1 MEVDKRT
8 LMQIMC
14 QFHTIK
20 FDRVNFTQEEFVQ
33 LHNAIFT
40 GQTNM
45 ERINRNSHFL
55 GAKLR
60 ILRKE
65 HRITLEDL
73 SARCAQ
79 IDPQFAP
86 SVSYLSMIE
95 SGRRSPSEGVLGLI
109 ASVFQ
114 RKPAWFLDQNA
125 EFAPVSRAKAAGGA
139 ARIPFEPSFLFSK
152 NLLEAAI
159 PELLSQTGTTGR
171 QFAHLLIRSHQE
183 LSRNEYPDL
192 ERAAERISKR
202 AFPLKVDD
210 LMALCKRH
218 GLEIRWFER
227 KPLLARDI
235 DHDVRSVVRS
245 FFDPPGTVYLNK
257 ALESEPA
264 RLKFDLASHIGHKVL
279 HGGDGLKSAH
289 ATGGDMGGSPDS
301 GSPFHA
307 GIEAKDVLLAWR
319 DFECS
324 FFAGA
329 LLCPKVPF
337 RRFLIRERY
346 RIDARRQLEL
356 TPAVIMRRM
365 TKVSPYPY
373 WHFFDATAPGH
384 FRAVY
389 RGNGIPLPWGN
400 MTQATDPCPHWAVFR
415 MLGNAQ
421 NDSNSQIS
429 VLRENDRWRLYC
441 CHTLRT
447 RDMAGNPHVLSVGID
462 LVPALSSNGS
472 DEAHIVDSIG
482 EDCFRKGGQ
491 ARIGSAA
498 AEAIR
503 AVANILSIAW
513 VEDSLKQPARIIC
526 PRTSHCPRQGQ
537 CDLAPTTRARDI
549 SDVKREILTT
559 AR

>member
-1 MEVDKRT
+1 
-8 LMQIMC
+8 
-14 QFHTIK
+14 
-20 FDRVNFTQEEFVQ
+20 
-33 LHNAIFT
+33 
-40 GQTNM
+40 M
-45 ERINRNSHFL
+45 ERIIRNNHFL
-55 GAKLR
+55 GAKLKT
-60 ILRKE
+60 LRKE

-79 IDPQFAP
+79 IDSRAAP

-95 SGRRSPSEGVLGLI
+95 SGRRSPSQEVLAVI
-109 ASVFQ
+109 ANVFQ
-114 RKPAWFLDQNA
+114 RKPMWFLDQNA
-125 EFAPVSRAKAAGGA
+125 EFAPVSREKTAGGA
-139 ARIPFEPSFLFSK
+139 ARIPFEPAFLFTK
-152 NLLEAAI
+152 NLLQAAI

-183 LSRNEYPDL
+183 TSRNEYPDL
-192 ERAAERISKR
+192 ERTAESVGKR
-202 AFPLKVDD
+202 AFPLTVDD
-210 LMALCKRH
+210 LMALCRRH

-227 KPLLARDI
+227 KPVLTRDN

-245 FFDPPGTVYLNK
+245 FFDPPGTLYLNK
-257 ALESEPA
+257 ALQADPA
-264 RLKFDLASHIGHKVL
+264 RLKFDLASHIGHAVL
-279 HGGDGLKSAH
+279 HGGDGMKSPH
-289 ATGGDMGGSPDS
+289 ATGGEMGESPDS

-307 GIEAKDVLLAWR
+307 GIEARDVLLAWR
-319 DFECS
+319 DFECN
-324 FFAGA
+324 FFASA

-337 RRFLIRERY
+337 RRFLMRERH
-346 RIDARRQLEL
+346 RIEARRTLEL

-373 WHFFDATAPGH
+373 WHFFDATAMGQ

-415 MLGNAQ
+415 MVGSAQ

-429 VLRENDRWRLYC
+429 VLRENDQWQLYC

-462 LVPALSSNGS
+462 LAPALSSNDASGA
-472 DEAHIVDSIG
+472 EIVDSIG
-482 EDCFRKGGQ
+482 ESCVRKGGQ
-491 ARIGSAA
+491 AKIAGAA

-526 PRTSHCPRQGQ
+526 PRSSRCPRHGQ
-537 CDLAPTTRARDI
+537 CDVAPATRARDI
-549 SDVKREILTT
+549 TDIRQEILTT
-559 AR
+559 TK